1 MKQCPAQSARYVLLA
16 ALAVWFVLPAVP
28 QGGYTE
34 SGLASWYGYP
44 YHGRSSASG
53 EVYDMEGLTAAHQT
67 LPFNTL
73 VRVVNLENDMSVQ
86 VRITD
91 RGPFVDGRIIDLS
104 RAAARSI
111 GVIEP
116 GTARVR
122 LEVIGTRIADSRPPA
137 PAPVATRPA
146 LPARAV
152 VVPAAFTPLAPV
164 APPPNPSGTFA
175 VQTGAFCNPG
185 NAQRYLGLMK
195 SRYGS
200 ARLVLPE
207 EGAQIWRVLVGSQ
220 TTREGADAL
229 TARIRRDSGENNAFV
244 VRLDSSNEP
253 DRPGQSPRP
262 RGTVAADR
270 RHTPPD

>member
-1 MKQCPAQSARYVLLA
+1 MKQRPAQSARYVLLA

-137 PAPVATRPA
+137 PAPVVSRPA

-152 VVPAAFTPLAPV
+152 VVPAAFTPAP
-164 APPPNPSGTFA
+164 APPPDPSGTFA
-175 VQTGAFCNPG
+175 VQTGAFRNSG
-185 NAQRYLGLMK
+185 NAQRYCGLMK

-207 EGAQIWRVLVGSQ
+207 EGDQVWRVLVGSL
-220 TTREGADAL
+220 TTRDDADAL

-262 RGTVAADR
+262 RWAVAADGL
-270 RHTPPD
+270 HTPPD